1 MEKFLIEIPDFGG
14 NSRRNHPEPEG
25 NFWKF
30 PEGRRPE
37 GNFQKFPEGEGD
49 FCEFP
54 TQNQEFKIN
63 SGFYISSTVSKCKS
77 HLCRPAGVEQ
87 VFLHELRFMLTSLQ

>member
-1 MEKFLIEIPDFGG
+1 MEIWEKFIKNFFVKKIHVKFLIEIPDFGG

-37 GNFQKFPEGEGD
+37 GNFQKFSEGEG
-49 FCEFP
+49 
-54 TQNQEFKIN
+54 
-63 SGFYISSTVSKCKS
+63 
-77 HLCRPAGVEQ
+77 
-87 VFLHELRFMLTSLQ
+87 